1 MISKG
6 FCQVKI
12 NLKTREKLGSG
23 WVAQALT
30 RIIIFFGN
38 FAFFLFFVVFFVV
51 EHVSNF
57 FLNG

>member
-12 NLKTREKLGSG
+12 NPKTREKLGSG
-23 WVAQALT
+23 WVGQALT
-30 RIIIFFGN
+30 RIIIFLGN
-38 FAFFLFFVVFFVV
+38 FVFFMFFVVFFVV

-57 FLNG
+57 FLI